1 MKEINLFQ
9 DSNGAWVTTKGLL
22 RVLEKVGATDARVLY
37 IHSGISFGKPDLRLR
52 RTDLLAAMYEAV
64 ASLGVPTLCVPTFT
78 FSFCNGQDFCVPTSP
93 SKMGAFNEYVRRLPE
108 AVRSIDPLMS
118 NALLGEDRGLVTN
131 PGRNSIGDGC
141 TFDRLHQRGA
151 GVKFLFMGTTVSECF
166 TYTHYVEERLA
177 VPYRYNRTFSG
188 RISDGERT
196 WEDTWTLFV
205 RYRGVAPATDRM
217 LEKEL
222 LRRCFL
228 RQERCGDSSVSCV
241 AEPNAYE
248 TIAEHLCQNVLCYIA
263 EDPGD
268 RDTTFEVSN
277 MVAL

>member
-1 MKEINLFQ
+1 
-9 DSNGAWVTTKGLL
+9 
-22 RVLEKVGATDARVLY
+22 
-37 IHSGISFGKPDLRLR
+37 
-52 RTDLLAAMYEAV
+52 
-64 ASLGVPTLCVPTFT
+64 
-78 FSFCNGQDFCVPTSP
+78 
-93 SKMGAFNEYVRRLPE
+93 
-108 AVRSIDPLMS
+108 
-118 NALLGEDRGLVTN
+118 
-131 PGRNSIGDGC
+131 
-141 TFDRLHQRGA
+141 
-151 GVKFLFMGTTVSECF
+151 
-166 TYTHYVEERLA
+166 
-177 VPYRYNRTFSG
+177 
-188 RISDGERT
+188 
-196 WEDTWTLFV
+196 
-205 RYRGVAPATDRM
+205 M